1 MIDLLVSSV
10 ITASLY
16 AIVAL
21 GIVAIYKTTRIFNFA
36 HPEITA
42 LSGYMGYQ
50 VTVVWERPFLV
61 GLLVG
66 VVVGAATAFVMEGL
80 ILRHLY
86 QRSALEMVI
95 ATFGVALIIQ
105 TAIVR
110 YWGHDPRG
118 IPTPFGKSSFDVF
131 GTKIPVYGG
140 LVFLFA
146 ATSIVGLSILLGRT
160 RLGLQLRAVFD
171 DPVAARLVGVKV
183 ARIRTFTWV
192 LGGALAGAAGV
203 LLAPIFFLS
212 PGNLL
217 PVLIAGFAAA
227 VIGGFSSFYGT
238 IVGAFSVAAIL
249 NFGGSYIS
257 ITFRNVILYVAM
269 IVFLWLRPWGLF
281 GEHEDWSEHF
291 TRNEGEHAGS
301 IRKAWNRALAALVSI
316 GALIRRTIL
325 RGYPPQLLLHLAV
338 VVLLFGLGP
347 LLGPTWTLN
356 LGTMLVYFL
365 AVAGLSLALYY
376 ANQISLAQNAF
387 VALGAYTTMLIMTED
402 AALWPLAIVVSL
414 VGAAAVGALLAIP
427 SVRAHGAYFVVITI
441 AIGLI
446 APELAF
452 KWTDVTGGYN
462 GKPVPSPTF
471 GGDIIG
477 REGRYFLAA
486 GVSAVFFLG
495 LIAFRNSPLGRRMVA
510 ARDSEGG
517 AASLGINPK
526 LWSAVAFAIA
536 AGAAAVAG
544 SLSAIQFGFVTP
556 SQFDFHLALMVVVAT
571 VIAGSITGAMWGAAI
586 VVLVPIWLKGAEELA
601 PAMLGLFLIVL
612 LHALP
617 GNRSGTDVLHRL
629 VSPGRAR
636 EARPTPLAVSPEDTA
651 SAPSGV
657 TPSEPAPPMVEA
669 AATGDRS
676 RGDK

>member
-1 MIDLLVSSV
+1 MNDLLVSSI

-21 GIVAIYKTTRIFNFA
+21 GLVAIYKTTRIFNFA

-42 LSGYMGYQ
+42 LSGYVGYQ
-50 VTVVWERPFLV
+50 VTAVEGRPFLI
-61 GLLVG
+61 GLAAG
-66 VVVGAATAFVMEGL
+66 IAVGASTSFLLERL

-95 ATFGVALIIQ
+95 ATFGAALLIQ

-110 YWGHDPRG
+110 FWGHDPRG
-118 IPTPFGKSSFDVF
+118 IAMPFGKSKFSFLGSDV
-131 GTKIPVYGG
+131 PLYGF

-146 ATSIVGLSILLGRT
+146 GATIVGLSLFLGKT

-171 DPVAARLVGVKV
+171 DPVAARLVGVRV
-183 ARIRTFTWV
+183 ARVRTFTWV
-192 LGGALAGAAGV
+192 LGGGLAGAAGV

-257 ITFRNVILYVAM
+257 IPFRNVILYSAM
-269 IVFLWLRPWGLF
+269 ILFLWIRPWGLF

-291 TRNEGEHAGS
+291 TRNEGEHAGA
-301 IRKAWNRALAALVSI
+301 IRKAWNKVLSSFVS
-316 GALIRRTIL
+316 GGTVVRHRVM
-325 RGYPPQLLLHLAV
+325 RGYPPQILLHLGV
-338 VVLLFGLGP
+338 IVVLFGAGP
-347 LLGPTWTLN
+347 LMGPTWTLN

-365 AVAGLSLALYY
+365 ATAGLSLALYY

-387 VALGAYTTMLIMTED
+387 VALGAYVTMLIMTES

-414 VGAAAVGALLAIP
+414 LAAALLGALLAIP

-452 KWTDVTGGYN
+452 KWTNITGGYN
-462 GKPVPSPTF
+462 GRPVPSPTF

-477 REGRYFLAA
+477 REGRYYIAA

-495 LIAFRNSPLGRRMVA
+495 LIAFRNSPIGRRMVA
-510 ARDSEGG
+510 ARDSANG
-517 AASLGINPK
+517 AASLGINPRV
-526 LWSAVAFAIA
+526 WSAVAFAIA
-536 AGAAAVAG
+536 AAAASVGG

-556 SQFDFHLALMVVVAT
+556 SQFDFHLAMMVVVAT
-571 VIAGSITGAMWGAAI
+571 VIAGSIAGAIWGAAI
-586 VVLVPIWLKGAEELA
+586 VVLVPIWLSGAEELA
-601 PAMLGLFLIVL
+601 PAILGIFLIL
-612 LHALP
+612 MLHALP
-617 GNRSGTDVLHRL
+617 GNRSGMDVLHRL
-629 VSPGRAR
+629 ISPRAR
-636 EARPTPLAVSPEDTA
+636 RAAGKQRVMAPAEGETPAQSDRATAVSSLALADA
-651 SAPSGV
+651 SSSHEG
-657 TPSEPAPPMVEA
+657 SE
-669 AATGDRS
+669 TTR
-676 RGDK
+676 